1 MARRIVPYEEILSH
15 DLQDPVFERC
25 PGGRIENGADIFLLA
40 LRDVAKAR
48 GMRQPIQLSR
58 ESLYR
63 TLSRKGNPRFS
74 TLEAVWRAS
83 LPWRSSPLPRRS
95 TSSLDGEE
103 VKILQ
108 DFERGELTSTTSKK
122 RSVNWKR
129 RPTSSFKRTRIN
141 IRISSRDLNS
151 LQKRATKE
159 GMPYQTL
166 ISSTL
171 HKFVTGK
178 LKSIE

>member
-1 MARRIVPYEEILSH
+1 MK
-15 DLQDPVFERC
+15 
-25 PGGRIENGADIFLLA
+25 N
-40 LRDVAKAR
+40 
-48 GMRQPIQLSR
+48 
-58 ESLYR
+58 SL
-63 TLSRKGNPRFS
+63 K
-74 TLEAVWRAS
+74 
-83 LPWRSSPLPRRS
+83 
-95 TSSLDGEE
+95 LDREE

-108 DFERGELTSTTSKK
+108 DFERGELTSINNFKEAK
-122 RSVNWKR
+122 RQLEEAAHEFLQKD
-129 RPTSSFKRTRIN
+129 KRIN
-141 IRISSRDLNS
+141 ILISSRDLNS

>member
-1 MARRIVPYEEILSH
+1 M
-15 DLQDPVFERC
+15 
-25 PGGRIENGADIFLLA
+25 
-40 LRDVAKAR
+40 K
-48 GMRQPIQLSR
+48 
-58 ESLYR
+58 
-63 TLSRKGNPRFS
+63 NP
-74 TLEAVWRAS
+74 LK
-83 LPWRSSPLPRRS
+83 
-95 TSSLDGEE
+95 LDREE

-108 DFERGELTSTTSKK
+108 DFEHGELTIINNFKEAK
-122 RSVNWKR
+122 RQLKEAAHE
-129 RPTSSFKRTRIN
+129 FLQKDKRIN

-178 LKSIE
+178 LTSIE

>member
-1 MARRIVPYEEILSH
+1 M
-15 DLQDPVFERC
+15 
-25 PGGRIENGADIFLLA
+25 
-40 LRDVAKAR
+40 K
-48 GMRQPIQLSR
+48 
-58 ESLYR
+58 
-63 TLSRKGNPRFS
+63 T
-74 TLEAVWRAS
+74 
-83 LPWRSSPLPRRS
+83 PLK
-95 TSSLDGEE
+95 LDREE

-108 DFERGELTSTTSKK
+108 DFERGELTSINNFKEAKRQLEEAAHEFLKK
-122 RSVNWKR
+122 DK
-129 RPTSSFKRTRIN
+129 RIN

-151 LQKRATKE
+151 LQKKAAKE

>member
-1 MARRIVPYEEILSH
+1 MK
-15 DLQDPVFERC
+15 
-25 PGGRIENGADIFLLA
+25 N
-40 LRDVAKAR
+40 
-48 GMRQPIQLSR
+48 
-58 ESLYR
+58 SL
-63 TLSRKGNPRFS
+63 K
-74 TLEAVWRAS
+74 
-83 LPWRSSPLPRRS
+83 
-95 TSSLDGEE
+95 LDEE

-108 DFERGELTSTTSKK
+108 DFERGELTGINNFKEAK
-122 RSVNWKR
+122 RQLEEAAHGFLQKD
-129 RPTSSFKRTRIN
+129 KRIN

-151 LQKRATKE
+151 LQKMAAKE

>member
-1 MARRIVPYEEILSH
+1 M
-15 DLQDPVFERC
+15 
-25 PGGRIENGADIFLLA
+25 
-40 LRDVAKAR
+40 K
-48 GMRQPIQLSR
+48 
-58 ESLYR
+58 
-63 TLSRKGNPRFS
+63 NP
-74 TLEAVWRAS
+74 LK
-83 LPWRSSPLPRRS
+83 
-95 TSSLDGEE
+95 LDREE

-108 DFERGELTSTTSKK
+108 DFEHGELTSINNFKEAK
-122 RSVNWKR
+122 RQLEEAAHEFLQKD
-129 RPTSSFKRTRIN
+129 KRIN

-151 LQKRATKE
+151 LQKRATKK

>member
-1 MARRIVPYEEILSH
+1 M
-15 DLQDPVFERC
+15 
-25 PGGRIENGADIFLLA
+25 
-40 LRDVAKAR
+40 K
-48 GMRQPIQLSR
+48 
-58 ESLYR
+58 
-63 TLSRKGNPRFS
+63 NP
-74 TLEAVWRAS
+74 LK
-83 LPWRSSPLPRRS
+83 
-95 TSSLDGEE
+95 LDREE

-108 DFERGELTSTTSKK
+108 DFEHGELTSINNFKEAK
-122 RSVNWKR
+122 RQLEEAAHEFLQKD
-129 RPTSSFKRTRIN
+129 KRIN

>member
-1 MARRIVPYEEILSH
+1 M
-15 DLQDPVFERC
+15 
-25 PGGRIENGADIFLLA
+25 
-40 LRDVAKAR
+40 K
-48 GMRQPIQLSR
+48 
-58 ESLYR
+58 
-63 TLSRKGNPRFS
+63 NP
-74 TLEAVWRAS
+74 LK
-83 LPWRSSPLPRRS
+83 
-95 TSSLDGEE
+95 LDREE

-108 DFERGELTSTTSKK
+108 EFERGELTSINNFKEAK
-122 RSVNWKR
+122 RQLEEAAHEFLQKD
-129 RPTSSFKRTRIN
+129 KRIN

-151 LQKRATKE
+151 LQKRTPKE

>member
-1 MARRIVPYEEILSH
+1 MK
-15 DLQDPVFERC
+15 
-25 PGGRIENGADIFLLA
+25 N
-40 LRDVAKAR
+40 
-48 GMRQPIQLSR
+48 
-58 ESLYR
+58 SL
-63 TLSRKGNPRFS
+63 K
-74 TLEAVWRAS
+74 
-83 LPWRSSPLPRRS
+83 
-95 TSSLDGEE
+95 LDREE

-108 DFERGELTSTTSKK
+108 DFERRELTSINNFKEAK
-122 RSVNWKR
+122 RQLEEAAHEFLQKD
-129 RPTSSFKRTRIN
+129 KRIN
-141 IRISSRDLNS
+141 IRISSRDLNR